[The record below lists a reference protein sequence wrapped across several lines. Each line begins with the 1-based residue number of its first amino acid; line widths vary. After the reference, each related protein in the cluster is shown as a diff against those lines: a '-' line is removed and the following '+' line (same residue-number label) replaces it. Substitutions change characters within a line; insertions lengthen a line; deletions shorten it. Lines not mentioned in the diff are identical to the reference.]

1 MAYIYDEEAVAA
13 IFTGLTS
20 LIPTGILSIVTYVLT
35 ALGLYTIAK
44 RRGLNHP
51 WLAWIPV
58 VDVWLLGSLSDQYRY
73 LTRGENKS
81 KRKTLL
87 ILRILSTAL
96 GIAMLALVISAVVQ
110 IVLGAVGGM
119 SEEAL
124 LEAVLGL
131 LVSVFGLLLPL
142 AGVSIAYVIIRYMAL
157 YDLYK
162 SMDPGNCVLFLVL
175 SIIFSITEPFF
186 IFLNRENELG
196 MPPRKQTDIPRQPP
210 REPWSGD
217 ETNYL

>member
-1 MAYIYDEEAVAA
+1 
-13 IFTGLTS
+13 
-20 LIPTGILSIVTYVLT
+20 
-35 ALGLYTIAK
+35 
-44 RRGLNHP
+44 
-51 WLAWIPV
+51 
-58 VDVWLLGSLSDQYRY
+58 
-73 LTRGENKS
+73 
-81 KRKTLL
+81 
-87 ILRILSTAL
+87 
-96 GIAMLALVISAVVQ
+96 
-110 IVLGAVGGM
+110 M